1 MSRLMSRSMSRLVS
15 RVHTHRLTRWL
26 TDGVTTIERL
36 TPTEK
41 TLHIDWDDGHHS
53 EHLWLWLRDH
63 SHDETTLHPDT
74 RQRQIH
80 SADLDPS
87 LRSDSCTVAD
97 GEVLI
102 VWADVEQ
109 PSSVLPVPF
118 LMRHRSPSGP
128 ADGLTGER
136 ILWDGGSILDD
147 WPTVE
152 HDAVMSDDA
161 VAHRWLE
168 LVARYGFCI
177 VTGTPPTVA
186 ATEALAR
193 RIGYVRETIFGGMW
207 DFQAD
212 LSKADT
218 AYTNLELRPHTD
230 GTYSNDAPGLQML
243 HCLAFDGTGGE
254 STMVDG
260 FRVAAQLRL
269 AEPELYQVLST
280 LPVPGRYLGDGVHLR
295 AERPVFRH
303 DADGVLEQVSFNN
316 ADRAPFSL
324 PNDDMLMFYEA
335 LRAFEQRVNDQRL
348 QWRRVNP
355 PGDALVFD
363 NWRVLHGRLS
373 YTGHRHLCG
382 CYLNREDFMS
392 RRRMLARA

>member
-1 MSRLMSRSMSRLVS
+1 M
-15 RVHTHRLTRWL
+15 
-26 TDGVTTIERL
+26 
-36 TPTEK
+36 
-41 TLHIDWDDGHHS
+41 LHIEWDDGHRS
-53 EHLWLWLRDH
+53 EHLWFWLRDH
-63 SHDETTLHPDT
+63 SHDDATIHPRT
-74 RQRQIH
+74 RQRQIFT
-80 SADLDPS
+80 AGVDPM
-87 LRSDSCTVAD
+87 LRGTSCTLTDDAVVIEWSD
-97 GEVLI
+97 PRH
-102 VWADVEQ
+102 
-109 PSSVLPVPF
+109 PSSVLPVSF
-118 LMRHRSPSGP
+118 LLRHRAPNGLG
-128 ADGLTGER
+128 DGLSAER
-136 ILWDGGSILDD
+136 VLWDGESILDE
-147 WPTVE
+147 WPTVD

-161 VAHRWLE
+161 AAHRWLE
-168 LVARYGFCI
+168 LVARYGFCM
-177 VTGTPPTVA
+177 VSGTPPTVE
-186 ATEALAR
+186 ATESLAR
-193 RIGYVRETIFGGMW
+193 RVGYVRETIFGGMW

-260 FRVAAQLRL
+260 FRVAAQLRV
-269 AEPELYQVLST
+269 AEPELYRVLST
-280 LPVPGRYLGDGVHLR
+280 LAVPGQYLGDGVHLR

-324 PNDDMLMFYEA
+324 PAAEMRMFYEA

-355 PGDALVFD
+355 PGEAMLFD

-382 CYLNREDFMS
+382 CYVNREDFLS
-392 RRRMLARA
+392 RRRMLTPA